1 MLEIDIPTGFVVT
14 NHTLK
19 EYVKSGQTPNLRRAE
34 FYYRKVVFYFDKV
47 SKMLLNCMATPV
59 WVFFPFFDKGEKLL
73 RPYFLP
79 WRMKPYKKG
88 SILKG
93 KNLLLGEQI
102 LLYKS

>member
-47 SKMLLNCMATPV
+47 SKMLLNCMDTLV
-59 WVFFPFFDKGEKLL
+59 CFSIILQRGKTFETYIFFPG
-73 RPYFLP
+73 
-79 WRMKPYKKG
+79 G
-88 SILKG
+88 
-93 KNLLLGEQI
+93 
-102 LLYKS
+102 